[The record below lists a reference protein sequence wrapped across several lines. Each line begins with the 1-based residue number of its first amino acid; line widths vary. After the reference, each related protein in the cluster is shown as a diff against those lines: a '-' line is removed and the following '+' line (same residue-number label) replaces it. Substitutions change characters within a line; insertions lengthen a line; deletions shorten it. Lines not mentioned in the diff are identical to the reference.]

1 MELNSLEVSEVK
13 GERFTYHLLLRSTH
27 ISGGVYLLIKKVR

>member
-13 GERFTYHLLLRSTH
+13 GERSTYLLLLLSTH
-27 ISGGVYLLIKKVR
+27 IFGGVYLVIKKVR